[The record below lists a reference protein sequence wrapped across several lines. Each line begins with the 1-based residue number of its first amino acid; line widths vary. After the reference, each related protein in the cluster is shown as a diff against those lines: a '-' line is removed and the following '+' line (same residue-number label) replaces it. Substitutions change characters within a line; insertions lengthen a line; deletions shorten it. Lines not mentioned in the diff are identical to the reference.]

1 MPALGHVYW
10 RGFLRLQLV
19 SINVDIYSATESAS
33 EIHFNQIH
41 RPSGKRVKYEKV
53 VPGIGPVENA
63 DIVKGYQVEPDV
75 YVIMEPEEV
84 EAIRLESKKTIDMVQ
99 FVDASEIDP
108 RYYERPYYIVPKDD
122 VAAEGYLVIREAL
135 RKAGKVGLGQLTM
148 QGREHLALIAPIE
161 KKGLLLNVIRY
172 DDELRKADKY
182 FADLEGVKLDPELVG
197 LASELIARNS
207 AAFDPKRFKDSY
219 AVELRKLVERKA
231 KGQKIEVPRPE
242 KAPAS
247 NVVNLMDALKK
258 SLSSERAAK
267 PTGGRAK
274 RKSAK

>member
-19 SINVDIYSATESAS
+19 SINIDIYAANESAA

-41 RPSGKRVKYEKV
+41 KPSGKRIKYEKV
-53 VPGIGPVENA
+53 VPGIGPVDNA
-63 DIVKGYQVEPDV
+63 DIVKGYQIEPDV
-75 YVIMEPEEV
+75 YVTLEPEEV

-99 FVDASEIDP
+99 FVEATEIDP
-108 RYYERPYYIVPKDD
+108 RHYERPYYIVPKDE

-135 RKAGKVGLGQLTM
+135 KKAGKVGLAQITM
-148 QGREHLALIAPIE
+148 HGREHLGVIAPID

-172 DDELRKADKY
+172 DDEIRKADKY
-182 FADLEGVKLDPELVG
+182 FADLEGVKFDPELVS
-197 LASELIARNS
+197 LASELINRNT
-207 AAFDPKRFKDSY
+207 APFNPKRFKDSY
-219 AVELRKLVERKA
+219 AVELRELVEKKA
-231 KGQKIEVPRPE
+231 KGRKVEVPKLEP
-242 KAPAS
+242 APTS

-258 SLSSERAAK
+258 SLGKERDSKAASR
-267 PTGGRAK
+267 PK

>member
-41 RPSGKRVKYEKV
+41 RPSGKRIKYEKV
-53 VPGIGPVENA
+53 VPGIGAVENA
-63 DIVKGYQVEPDV
+63 DIVKGYQVESEV
-75 YVIMEPEEV
+75 YVIMEPEEI

-99 FVDASEIDP
+99 FVDASEIDA
-108 RYYERPYYIVPKDD
+108 RYYERPYYIVPKDE

-135 RKAGKVGLGQLTM
+135 KKAGKVGLGQLTM
-148 QGREHLALIAPIE
+148 QGREHLAIIAPIE
-161 KKGLLLNVIRY
+161 KKGLLLNIIRY
-172 DDELRKADKY
+172 DEELRKADKY
-182 FADLEGVKLDPELVG
+182 FADLNGVKFDPGLVD
-197 LASELIARNS
+197 LATELINRNT
-207 AAFDPKRFKDSY
+207 ATFDPKRFKDSY
-219 AVELRKLVERKA
+219 AVELRKLVEKKA

-258 SLSSERAAK
+258 SLGSERAAK
-267 PTGGRAK
+267 PAGRAK